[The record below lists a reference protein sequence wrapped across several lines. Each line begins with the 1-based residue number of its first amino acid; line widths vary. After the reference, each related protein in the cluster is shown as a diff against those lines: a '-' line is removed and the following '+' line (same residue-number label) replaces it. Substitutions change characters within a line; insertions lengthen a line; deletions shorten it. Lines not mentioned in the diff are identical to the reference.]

1 MSMKFD
7 IGDII
12 QDNFS
17 YSEPFK
23 GSIYLIEDIDY
34 ANRVVPVSYRLMD
47 LATGNSI
54 SWPIRLIDEN
64 RNYIKVG

>member
-12 QDNFS
+12 QDNFT
-17 YSEPFK
+17 YQEGVK
-23 GSIYLIEDIDY
+23 GGIFLIEDIDY

-47 LATGNSI
+47 LGTGKSVW
-54 SWPIRLIDEN
+54 WPIRLIDEN
-64 RNYIKVG
+64 KSYIKVA